1 MKEDY
6 YLQEEN
12 DYTAASLSED
22 LVNEVKS
29 FEDKLG
35 KQVNKDV
42 IVIAYEK
49 EKNETN

>member
-1 MKEDY
+1 MQK
-6 YLQEEN
+6 EN

-35 KQVNKDV
+35 KQVHKDV

-49 EKNETN
+49 ERNETN